1 MKLIIILLILTQFQ
15 IASLTEA
22 KRQELNQKLQ
32 QRIRKYRN
40 LEIVDGKFQKM
51 EPKNESEKDFF
62 EKVDILT
69 EQKETSF
76 ASNEDDFIG
85 NDLVEDPDPNKT
97 TRESYPEKVNPFKEP
112 EPYMGP
118 SMLPIQTPIIQDLP
132 TNLLTKDSLIANITD
147 FHATVLKCLENHGRS
162 GNYNQISFEEI
173 KQDCL
178 GAKMS
183 RLKEF
188 YNDIWYQIKQYFLT
202 KITITLMNGICQQN
216 FILCL
221 EYYRALELTAELN
234 LLMEETILA
243 NSEFMAAQI
252 GEAKINFLFKIT
264 RGDMRNYNFLC
275 RLLQKEKHKLALLL
289 QSKWQDHRDFS
300 DYVPPVIQQMNEPI
314 PESVDAVDFQGGML
328 PMSFSQAEPQENA
341 SVVDNYS
348 WTTKVAEKKKPEVWT
363 SDFLGTEKVTPFKGK
378 SSVNFPETSEEL
390 DKLHENAHKL
400 MKFRLNELAK
410 LPVGPIFKK
419 E

>member
-1 MKLIIILLILTQFQ
+1 MKILIILLIITQFQ
-15 IASLTEA
+15 IASLTET
-22 KRQELNQKLQ
+22 KRRELNLKLQ
-32 QRIRKYRN
+32 QRIQKYRN

-62 EKVDILT
+62 EKVDNLT

-85 NDLVEDPDPNKT
+85 NDLVEDLDPNKT
-97 TRESYPEKVNPFKEP
+97 TKESYPEKVNPFKEP
-112 EPYMGP
+112 EPFRGP
-118 SMLPIQTPIIQDLP
+118 SQLKIQTPQIENLH
-132 TNLLTKDSLIANITD
+132 TENLLTKDSLVANITS
-147 FHATVLKCLENHGRS
+147 FHATILQCLEDHSRS
-162 GNYNQISFEEI
+162 KHYNQISFEEI
-173 KQDCL
+173 KQDCF
-178 GAKMS
+178 GPKMS

-188 YNDIWYQIKQYFLT
+188 YNDISFQIKQYFLAE
-202 KITITLMNGICQQN
+202 ITLILMRGICQEN

-243 NSEFMAAQI
+243 NAAFMAAQI
-252 GEAKINFLFKIT
+252 GEAKVNFLFKIT
-264 RGDMRNYNFLC
+264 SENMRSYNFLFQ
-275 RLLQKEKHKLALLL
+275 LLQKEKHKLALLL
-289 QSKWQDHRDFS
+289 QSKWEDHRDFS
-300 DYVPPVIQQMNEPI
+300 GYVPPVIEQMNQDI
-314 PESVDAVDFQGGML
+314 PEPVGAVAFQRGML
-328 PMSFSQAEPQENA
+328 PMSFKQIKSEENA

-348 WTTKVAEKKKPEVWT
+348 WTTKVKEEPEVLT
-363 SDFLGTEKVTPFKGK
+363 SEFLGTEKVTPFKGK

-410 LPVGPIFKK
+410 LPVGHIFKK